1 MIDRIIVVTL
11 KSQFNCQ
18 DVTIENDSTLF
29 KVISNTSRFLELSLV
44 FGCVLRVC
52 VCVCGRCACVRA
64 GSAVAVFAASL
75 LLATS
80 VSKSVSFH
88 A

>member
-1 MIDRIIVVTL
+1 MIDRIIVVIL

-18 DVTIENDSTLF
+18 DVTIENDLTLF

-44 FGCVLRVC
+44 FGCVLR